1 VFEPFFTTKP
11 QGKGTGLGLA
21 TVYGIVAQAG
31 GAVELA
37 SEPGQGS
44 TFTVL
49 LPLAETV
56 AERVPVEDGAG
67 RTVAGRPTILL
78 VEDEPTMRVLT
89 SRLLE
94 RRGYP
99 HFTAENGE
107 AALAL
112 LAGVEEPI
120 DLLLTDVRMPWL
132 GGGDLA
138 RRLRARN
145 PQLPVILMSGDIRD
159 EADLE
164 GLDEARTAFV
174 AKPFTVAELERTIAA
189 VLDPSALV
197 GGSQPG

>member
-1 VFEPFFTTKP
+1 
-11 QGKGTGLGLA
+11 
-21 TVYGIVAQAG
+21 VYGIVAQAG

-49 LPLAETV
+49 LPLAETA
-56 AERVPVEDGAG
+56 AERVRVNGDRAG
-67 RTVAGRPTILL
+67 RTAVDRPTILL
-78 VEDEPTMRVLT
+78 VEDEPAMRVLT

-99 HFTAENGE
+99 HLAAENGE
-107 AALAL
+107 AALVL
-112 LAGVEEPI
+112 LDGVEQPI
-120 DLLLTDVRMPWL
+120 DLLLTDVRMPRL

-138 RRLRARN
+138 RRLRAQN
-145 PQLPVILMSGDIRD
+145 PRLPVILMSGDIRD

-164 GLDEARTAFV
+164 GLDVGRTAFL

-189 VLDPSALV
+189 LIEPSALV
-197 GGSQPG
+197 GG